1 MTLAT
6 LISKRIAI
14 VRQYK
19 SENPDSN
26 FPADRDLDAEVPG
39 SGELI
44 DRLGAIIERLQRVKD
59 RQGGRV
65 GIWYCKHHR
74 SYAAR
79 IGNGRP
85 VYGFRTALAAAAAYN
100 RHARRVYGDDAVLN
114 DLDAVEAYGLDIR
127 DKQNRTV

>member
-26 FPADRDLDAEVPG
+26 FPAERDLDQEVPG

-65 GIWYCKHHR
+65 GIWYCKHNR

-79 IGNGRP
+79 PNTGRP

>member
-19 SENPDSN
+19 SRNPDSN
-26 FPADRDLDAEVPG
+26 FPADRDLDQEVPG

-44 DRLGAIIERLQRVKD
+44 DRLGAIIERLQHVKELH
-59 RQGGRV
+59 GGRI
-65 GIWYCKHHR
+65 GIWYSEHQR
-74 SYAAR
+74 SYGAA
-79 IGNGRP
+79 INNGRP

-127 DKQNRTV
+127 DKHNRTV